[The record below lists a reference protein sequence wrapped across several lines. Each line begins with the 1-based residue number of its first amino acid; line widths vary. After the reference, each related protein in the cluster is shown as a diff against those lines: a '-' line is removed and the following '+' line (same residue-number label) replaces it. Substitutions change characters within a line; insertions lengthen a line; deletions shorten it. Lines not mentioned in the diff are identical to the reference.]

1 MRARGE
7 KLLVEILRNSGN
19 KSRIKAQPAVR
30 KGETDFLYCPS
41 APATTRTV
49 TIEGIRAR
57 KLYSKRVEKRFIQK
71 EGGGVSFLEPPAPP
85 RTGVTIA
92 LSWNRIHYTSLCQ
105 DEGACSQITFL
116 CHTSFFVFPR
126 CELHVVTVDVAGSS
140 SSPPSSRYLCT
151 TGHRCR

>member
-19 KSRIKAQPAVR
+19 KSRTKAQPAVR

-57 KLYSKRVEKRFIQK
+57 ELYSKRVEKRFIQK
-71 EGGGVSFLEPPAPP
+71 ERVEAFSFLEPPATPG
-85 RTGVTIA
+85 TGVTIA
-92 LSWNRIHYTSLCQ
+92 LS
-105 DEGACSQITFL
+105 
-116 CHTSFFVFPR
+116 
-126 CELHVVTVDVAGSS
+126 
-140 SSPPSSRYLCT
+140 
-151 TGHRCR
+151 